1 MASQLPEGFVLEDAE
16 PVRKLALP
24 EGFVLEPE
32 EASRPK
38 ISEIAGDV
46 GSELGIS
53 LAGQGIGA
61 MTGPGYFVIAP
72 ASGAYGN
79 YVKQQREIERGERKG
94 LSYGEMVSSA
104 LINAIPGG
112 TAMKVA
118 KPLAAKAGIELGK
131 AGAKKGVQV
140 AEQAAIRAAE
150 GTVIGAGTKA
160 VEEAVEE
167 NRWPSLDEFY
177 SASLKGAGFGAGIGV
192 GEKVLPQLSKGASS
206 LWSRLSGKTEK
217 EVSQILTEVRNTGT
231 TEQRQAAGEI
241 IDVVGQ
247 NLGLVRPSA
256 KAAQE
261 SAETLATKSTAEESA
276 RALLGSEA
284 VEMAKKEGRLLTAQ
298 EQAALRERQA
308 IEQGRLQAEG
318 QAQAA
323 SRTVPGGF
331 GSDVAMAG
339 SRPSPVSTISGV
351 EVNAPAVG
359 GFGGTGA
366 QGSAVSYPRTAA
378 ESAAVFQG
386 AVPAEA
392 PLSAA
397 VFERAF
403 YEGRT
408 QAGAMGLRYRL
419 AAAERASQ
427 ARLTAEREAA
437 MRAGDFQKAREL
449 ESLSSLIEARRL
461 ATPEAR
467 PSSEAIEA
475 SLKPRAAGVNLPTT
489 EDVIQEF
496 QNVPGIGGR
505 AGARR
510 LVLGASAPGAAAI
523 AEYAAPVDSYE
534 ISHPDPR
541 IGTLRY
547 SAKDWTED
555 KILQDINKKEIELL
569 AIDVSEPQ
577 LRLREQFQQIQDRVD
592 RGELD
597 QLSATEA
604 QINLMKQTP
613 LTTEAS
619 AMAARVAS
627 PMIGEGLLGKRGGA
641 VGRAV
646 GRVGG
651 GMLGE
656 VIGSRLEGEPA
667 SLGTVLGA
675 GVAAAP
681 EGKSRE
687 FAKNLLKFV
696 GAELGEEVTKEA
708 IDRKALL
715 SFKQAAAASAEGGA
729 SAAGMKLFD
738 KVARKAAP
746 VMAKRG
752 EYELIK
758 TMAGANEIGLIVD
771 PTIYANAWPRNLA
784 MTMAGGNTKFQ
795 EAASRVNYPRV
806 VTAVEQTLGV
816 QPGTSFG
823 RSFFLE
829 QREILSEP
837 YKKIAAVSKK
847 AASALEDWKAAN
859 EDVVAN
865 VRAAAE
871 PNVKN
876 RSELRQAARRA
887 REDADKAFDAIQVE
901 AYATGNGHL
910 VKDLTESRKQLSRMY
925 AIKAATNEASGKI
938 EYPKVWGEMYDVGVP
953 FDGNLEKLAR
963 VASTMPEVLTPPMA
977 LRRQAP
983 IKDISKARIGE
994 MASNVFAAPYR
1005 AAVAVPQRMALEA
1018 MLSSPAQRAMLLPPS
1033 GRQVSVPAQLGRFLT
1048 AEAMESVR
1056 PAPYR

>member
-79 YVKQQREIERGERKG
+79 YVKQRREIERGERKG

-140 AEQAAIRAAE
+140 AEQAAVRAAE
-150 GTVIGAGTKA
+150 GAVIGAGTKA

-177 SASLKGAGFGAGIGV
+177 SASLKGAGFGAGIGA

-284 VEMAKKEGRLLTAQ
+284 VEMAKKEGRLLSAQ
-298 EQAALRERQA
+298 EQAALRQRQA
-308 IEQGRLQAEG
+308 IEQSRLQAEG

-339 SRPSPVSTISGV
+339 SRPAPVSSISGV
-351 EVNAPAVG
+351 EVNAPAAG

-386 AVPAEA
+386 AVSAEA

-397 VFERAF
+397 VFRRALD
-403 YEGRT
+403 EGRS
-408 QAGAMGLRYRL
+408 QAGAMGLRARL
-419 AAAERASQ
+419 AAEQQAS
-427 ARLTAEREAA
+427 L
-437 MRAGDFQKAREL
+437 RAGDYQKARDL
-449 ESLSSLIEARRL
+449 EGIASAIEARRL
-461 ATPEAR
+461 TGSESIPSENVLAATMV
-467 PSSEAIEA
+467 
-475 SLKPRAAGVNLPTT
+475 KPGGKVGGRLGTALPTT

-510 LVLGASAPGAAAI
+510 LGLGASAAGAAAI

-577 LRLREQFQQIQDRVD
+577 LRLREQFHQIQDRVD

-619 AMAARVAS
+619 AMAARVAA

-746 VMAKRG
+746 AMAKRG

-977 LRRQAP
+977 LRRQEP

>member
-140 AEQAAIRAAE
+140 AEQAAVRAAE
-150 GTVIGAGTKA
+150 GAVIGAGTKA

-298 EQAALRERQA
+298 EQAALRQRQA

-339 SRPSPVSTISGV
+339 SRPAPVSTISGV
-351 EVNAPAVG
+351 EVNAPAAG

-366 QGSAVSYPRTAA
+366 QGSPVSYPRTAA

-386 AVPAEA
+386 AVSAEA

-397 VFERAF
+397 VFQRALD
-403 YEGRT
+403 EGRS
-408 QAGAMGLRYRL
+408 QAGAMGLRARL
-419 AAAERASQ
+419 AAEQQASI
-427 ARLTAEREAA
+427 
-437 MRAGDFQKAREL
+437 RAGDFQKAREL
-449 ESLSSLIEARRL
+449 EGLSSLIEARRL
-461 ATPEAR
+461 AAPEAR
-467 PSSEAIEA
+467 PSAEAIEA

-510 LVLGASAPGAAAI
+510 LGLGASAAGAAAI

-619 AMAARVAS
+619 AMAARVAA

-667 SLGTVLGA
+667 SLGAVLGA

-746 VMAKRG
+746 AMAKRG

-758 TMAGANEIGLIVD
+758 TMAGANQLGLIID

-806 VTAVEQTLGV
+806 VTAVQQVLGV
-816 QPGTSFG
+816 PPEKTSFG
-823 RSFFLE
+823 KSFFFE

-887 REDADKAFDAIQVE
+887 REDADRAFDAIQVE

-925 AIKAATNEASGKI
+925 AIKAATNEASGMI

-1018 MLSSPAQRAMLLPPS
+1018 MLSSPVQRAMLLPPS

-1048 AEAMESVR
+1048 AEAMESFR